1 MRENLTR
8 RWFIGGAASFAGL
21 GLAPVRLFAGQATG
35 RLIARFGVVSDIH
48 FGAVGK
54 ADQGLRKNANDETF
68 VKAMEWF
75 RDQGAD
81 GVIIAGDMAHRGM
94 TYELKAVADAWF
106 RVFPDDKAPDG
117 RKVERLFVTGNH
129 EWEGAGYGDFAKKI
143 YPDEAERAQYVLRHK
158 LEKTWAELFHED
170 YKPICLKTVKGIPFV
185 GAHWHPTEPR
195 GHSGPEF
202 PGLAEF
208 LSANRGKFDP
218 KLPLLYAQHPHPK
231 DTCYGP
237 WAWGHDNGFSTK
249 ALSAYSN
256 AIAFSG
262 HSHYSIV
269 DERSI
274 WQGAFVSVGTASLR
288 YSGVTFDSFPSGSR
302 AFENSASVLPNS
314 KRKVID
320 GGKMMREIPS
330 QDGRQG
336 MLVSV
341 YEDCVVFARRNFA
354 DGFEGSLGS
363 DWVLPLPNAEAKPF
377 AHLKRTRDEVAP
389 QFVAGDAI
397 RVARGK
403 AKNRKGEKKD
413 AFTLT
418 FPNAA
423 APNRAFSYAVDA
435 RTADGKLIMHK
446 DVLACDFNVPLGKRT
461 TSTCVFAVDELG
473 GAEKAV
479 FAVTPIASFGA
490 KGRELTV
497 EQKIS

>member
-48 FGAVGK
+48 FGSAGRAEK
-54 ADQGLRKNANDETF
+54 GLRKGGNDETF

-81 GVIIAGDMAHRGM
+81 GVIIAGDMADRGM

-129 EWEGAGYGDFAKKI
+129 DWEGFNYGDFAKKH
-143 YPDEAERAQYVLRHK
+143 YPDETERMRYILRHN
-158 LEKTWAELFHED
+158 LEKTWADLFHED
-170 YKPICLKTVKGIPFV
+170 YRPLYLKTVKGIPFV
-185 GAHWHPTEPR
+185 GAHWNPTKER
-195 GHSGPEF
+195 GHYGTAF
-202 PGLAEF
+202 LGLDEF
-208 LSANRGKFDP
+208 LSANKGKFDP

-231 DTCYGP
+231 NTCYGP
-237 WAWGHDNGFSTK
+237 WAWGHDSGFSTK

-262 HSHYSIV
+262 HSHYTLV
-269 DERSI
+269 DERAI
-274 WQGAFVSVGTASLR
+274 WQGEFVSVGTASLR
-288 YSGVTFDSFPSGSR
+288 YSGVTYDSFPSGSR
-302 AFENSASVLPNS
+302 AFENSSSNLPKAKRASV
-314 KRKVID
+314 D
-320 GGKMMREIPS
+320 DGKMMRKIPP

-354 DGFEGSLGS
+354 DGFEGSLGA

-377 AHLKRTRDEVAP
+377 AHLKRTKEEVAP
-389 QFVAGDAI
+389 QFAAGDAI
-397 RVARGK
+397 KVAKGK
-403 AKNRKGEKKD
+403 VKNRKGEKKD

-418 FPNAA
+418 FPNVA
-423 APNRAFSYAVDA
+423 APNRALAYAVDA
-435 RTADGKLIMHK
+435 RAEDGKVLMHK
-446 DVLACDFNVPLGKRT
+446 DVLAVDFNVPLGKRP
-461 TSTCVFAVDELG
+461 TSTCVFAADELG
-473 GAEKAV
+473 GAKKVV
-479 FAVTPIASFGA
+479 FAVAPVASFGA

-497 EQKIS
+497 EQKIA